1 MIVKTKFFGEID
13 VPNEK
18 IIKLEGGLFGFEKLQ
33 KYVLVPHE
41 KDNMFKWL
49 QSMEDPTVCFLV
61 VEPVLFMFNYS
72 LEISDETVEKIQLK
86 DSQDAVIYSLVVIPE
101 DPMRISANLCGPI
114 VINTVNRCGMQVV
127 STNPEHLVKHYIIE
141 ELKKN
146 AHQLMSNVSAAFGTP
161 VLNVEEKTEDA
172 EKKNS
177 IFSSD
182 VNENNQKMSA
192 YMV

>member
-1 MIVKTKFFGEID
+1 
-13 VPNEK
+13 
-18 IIKLEGGLFGFEKLQ
+18 
-33 KYVLVPHE
+33 
-41 KDNMFKWL
+41 
-49 QSMEDPTVCFLV
+49 
-61 VEPVLFMFNYS
+61 
-72 LEISDETVEKIQLK
+72 
-86 DSQDAVIYSLVVIPE
+86 
-101 DPMRISANLCGPI
+101 
-114 VINTVNRCGMQVV
+114 MQVV